1 MTSMTKLAMVLS
13 ATIVGVAGAAAAGPI
28 QVISAGAEYAALHP
42 RPVEADAATAPPR
55 AEFHATMDRVFGA
68 GRWRQTSGYR
78 TPAQENA
85 LRRQGA
91 GVVARGHTS
100 LHSIGAADAPGAYD
114 AVVDRLA
121 PARAAAR
128 LRQAGVGFS
137 RVVAEAAH
145 GRQGPHLHV
154 ELVSTRSKAAA
165 SD

>member
-1 MTSMTKLAMVLS
+1 MRSMTKLAMVLG
-13 ATIVGVAGAAAAGPI
+13 ATIVGVAGAAGAGPI

-42 RPVEADAATAPPR
+42 RPVQAASATAPSGD
-55 AEFHATMDRVFGA
+55 FHATMDRVFGQ

-78 TPAQENA
+78 TRAQEEA

-91 GVVARGHTS
+91 GVVARGRTS
-100 LHSIGAADAPGAYD
+100 LHSIGAPDAPGAYD
-114 AVVDRLA
+114 AVVDRVA

-154 ELVSTRSKAAA
+154 ELVSTRSKASA

>member
-1 MTSMTKLAMVLS
+1 MSSRTKPALALS
-13 ATIVGVAGAAAAGPI
+13 ATMVWLAGAAVADPI
-28 QVISAGAEYAALHP
+28 QVVSAGAEYAALHP
-42 RPVEADAATAPPR
+42 RPVAETRGAPPHGD
-55 AEFHATMDRVFGA
+55 FHATMDRVFGA

-78 TPAQENA
+78 TSAQEEA

-91 GVVARGHTS
+91 GVVARGRTS
-100 LHSIGAADAPGAYD
+100 LHSMGAPEAPGAYD

-145 GRQGPHLHV
+145 GRQGAHLHV
-154 ELVSTRSKAAA
+154 ELVSTRSRA
-165 SD
+165 SPSD